1 MIKRRELI
9 SGLLASASLWQ
20 VSPGWA
26 KAALAYTPDDHLSND
41 QGLTMHT
48 AQASLLDALVDCII
62 PPTDTPGA
70 VAAGVPACIRYIL
83 KYGEEKYRA
92 QEFLQGLDDLD
103 SRVRAE
109 LKQAFPT
116 VSQARQVEFLTK
128 LERRKKEPL
137 GEFLAALKS
146 LTVFAYCT
154 SQLGATQTLRYLP
167 MPGPYQGC
175 INLTDEHRTWA
186 S

>member
-1 MIKRRELI
+1 MIKRRELV
-9 SGLLASASLWQ
+9 SCLLASASLSQ
-20 VSPGWA
+20 VTPGWA
-26 KAALAYTPDDHLSND
+26 KAALAYTPDSHSSND
-41 QGLTMHT
+41 QGLEMHT
-48 AQASLLDALVDCII
+48 AQAGLLDALVDCII

-83 KYGEEKYRA
+83 KYGEEKKHA
-92 QEFLQGLDDLD
+92 EEFLRGLDDLD
-103 SRVRAE
+103 SRILAE
-109 LKQAFPT
+109 LKQAFPS

-128 LERRKKEPL
+128 LERHEEQPL
-137 GEFLAALKS
+137 REFLTALKS

-175 INLTDEHRTWA
+175 IKLTDEHRTWA